1 MANADRFYI
10 GANDEHGIN
19 PPTVGKRTPIMPYI
33 NRSFYENEFNRPAKY
48 YFLLACLRSQF
59 NVFDVKPELSDIS
72 ISQRVTRVN
81 RQGLSLIVT
90 FAYNAA
96 ANDSTFSSANGF
108 QIFYSRE
115 NQFTN
120 SSRLLAYDIS
130 TGLSESIPLRNLG
143 VATLSNIG
151 ILRSVNCPSALAECG
166 FMTNFN
172 EAKLM
177 VDPDF
182 EASCG
187 DGACIGVCENL
198 DVAYVPQI
206 YYTALPT
213 LRRGYR
219 GNSVKILQCYLN
231 LYGEELAVD
240 GSFGAGTQAAV
251 EEFQRDNSLTVD
263 GIVGRA
269 TWQTLT
275 RQAALPTLRRGS
287 RGVYVRY
294 MQQKLLSKLYP
305 VGNIDGV
312 FGANTQSAVE
322 QFQQENELVVDGI
335 VGRATWSR
343 LTPIGGGRP
352 LP

>member
-19 PPTVGKRTPIMPYI
+19 PPTIGKRTPIMPYI

-48 YFLLACLRSQF
+48 YFLIACLRTGF
-59 NVFDVKPELSDIS
+59 GVFDVKPELSDVS
-72 ISQRVTRVN
+72 INQRVTRIN
-81 RQGLSLIVT
+81 RQGLSLLIT

-96 ANDSTFSSANGF
+96 ANESIFSTANGF
-108 QIFYSRE
+108 QVFYSRE
-115 NQFTN
+115 NRFLN

-130 TGLSESIPLRNLG
+130 AGLTEEIQLRNLG
-143 VATLSNIG
+143 VSTLTEIG
-151 ILRSVNCPSALAECG
+151 VLRSVNCPSALAECG
-166 FMTNFN
+166 FMTNYN

-182 EASCG
+182 QADCG
-187 DGACIGVCENL
+187 NGACIGVCENL
-198 DVAYVPQI
+198 DVVYVPQI
-206 YYTALPT
+206 YYTSLPT

-219 GNSVKILQCYLN
+219 GNSVKLLQCYLN
-231 LYGEELAVD
+231 LYGEELDVD
-240 GSFGAGTQAAV
+240 GIFGTNTLSTV
-251 EEFQRDNSLTVD
+251 EQFQSDNGLVVD
-263 GIVGRA
+263 GIVGRS

-275 RQAALPTLRRGS
+275 REAPLPTLRRGN

-305 VGNIDGV
+305 VGNIDGI
-312 FGANTQSAVE
+312 FGANTLSSVE
-322 QFQQENELVVDGI
+322 QFQQENGLTVDGI
-335 VGRATWSR
+335 VGKATWAK

>member
-1 MANADRFYI
+1 MAIADRFYI
-10 GANDEHGIN
+10 GSNDEHGIN

-48 YFLLACLRSQF
+48 YFLLACLRTGF
-59 NVFDVKPELSDIS
+59 NVYDIKPELSDIS
-72 ISQRVTRVN
+72 ISQRVTRAN
-81 RQGLSLIVT
+81 RQALSLIVT

-96 ANDSTFSSANGF
+96 ANDSSFSSANGF
-108 QIFYSRE
+108 EVFYSRE
-115 NQFTN
+115 NRYAN
-120 SSRLLAYDIS
+120 SSRLLAYDVS
-130 TGLSESIPLRNLG
+130 TGIGSEIPLRNLG
-143 VATLSNIG
+143 VSTLTEIG
-151 ILRSVNCPSALAECG
+151 MLRSVNCPSVIAECG
-166 FMTNFN
+166 FMTNFT

-182 EASCG
+182 QSDCG

-198 DVAYVPQI
+198 DVSYVPQI

-231 LYGEELAVD
+231 LYGKELSVD
-240 GSFGAGTQAAV
+240 GAFGAGTETAV
-251 EEFQRDNSLTVD
+251 RQFQSENGLLID

-269 TWQTLT
+269 TWQQLT
-275 RQAALPTLRRGS
+275 RQAPLPTLRRGS
-287 RGVYVRY
+287 RGVFVRY
-294 MQQKLLSKLYP
+294 LQQKLLSKLYP
-305 VGNIDGV
+305 VGTIDGI
-312 FGANTQSAVE
+312 FGTNTQTAVE
-322 QFQQENELVVDGI
+322 QFQSENGLTVDGI
-335 VGRATWSR
+335 VGIQTWGK